1 MGLISVPIHV
11 VNLHTELVSGPVMI
25 GIRPTLSVQGVS
37 FILGNDLAGE
47 QVMSEPCVS
56 PKPQLNETSEDGDM
70 QIPDI
75 FPSCAVTMAMASKSK
90 QFPPQSDC
98 VPQSDDAA
106 PNDPHLNLAET
117 FISHDRTVSNAI
129 PKTSNSDKSVDL
141 VLTRDQLIKDQQADP
156 ELSVIAQRAFSE
168 R

>member
-1 MGLISVPIHV
+1 
-11 VNLHTELVSGPVMI
+11 MI

-47 QVMSEPCVS
+47 QVMSEPYVS
-56 PKPQLNETSEDGDM
+56 PKPQLNEISEDGDM

-75 FPSCAVTMAMASKSK
+75 FPSCAVTMVMASKSK
-90 QFPPQSDC
+90 QLPPQSDC

-117 FISHDRTVSNAI
+117 FISHNRTVSNAI
-129 PKTSNSDKSVDL
+129 PKTSNSDKSADL

-156 ELSVIAQRAFSE
+156 ELSVIAQRTFSE